1 MYPQIESKFGLR
13 ELFFIAVFILLC
25 YLVDSAAMDF
35 SENLGLLLRGEW
47 K

>member
-1 MYPQIESKFGLR
+1 MYPQIESKLGLR

-25 YLVDSAAMDF
+25 YLISDAAIDF
-35 SENLGLLLRGEW
+35 SENLGLLLGGEW